1 MNMFRVIQLA
11 TIFFAFAALLC
22 CSTSL
27 LAQTDKQGLAGDDSN
42 SLLDVADNSGW
53 KSAPATLTWT
63 TGETLPGRCM
73 GLDQEVLY
81 WFADSLFRDPLEI
94 DRNLLKGISFPAEN
108 TEIAKAEVS
117 SKDFLVQL
125 IDGGRVYGEI
135 RQLDATH
142 WTIYSSRLGEV
153 KLRRDYVSAV
163 QNLAIAGQ
171 WTTDRFDLNQW
182 EAARGQKRFWQVNT
196 LGQLLSTRQNI
207 HLYRE
212 AELPETSLIEVEL
225 SWAKKLDMVLGLGVP
240 TNAREADQLPRL
252 ETWDDSLVFSVG
264 DNFEIVMESFPNKDR
279 KVRLFIFWD
288 QIKKRVAIHDT
299 SGKLLCTADLDDS
312 KTRNKPGIY
321 IENKSGDLVVSEFR
335 IRQSEPGFDS
345 TRSSYQVANA
355 PATNGNL
362 ISFDGL
368 QWLVEPTSS
377 NGPIGLRSDAA
388 SSDKPVTGQE
398 RSTISIPHS
407 EFSNAFSLQ
416 PAVPSNASLAR
427 VDFHDGMLIS
437 GELLGM
443 ENGFLRLAT
452 KACEEPLKIQ
462 IDGARQVSFSTVPDI
477 ALSGD
482 FTHQLLHTS
491 GTIRGRL
498 VPGTQQDGDIIHWQF
513 PGTKSGAAFDSADAK
528 IILQKRQVKERVD
541 EQWPDTLYF
550 YNRDKIPCRVLS
562 IREGTVDFES
572 FTQNTRVASSL
583 LKAIDFGSTF
593 SQTEIMPN
601 DSNWI
606 VPEKSKDAVVV
617 KGEEIQLSD
626 SATLVHPRL
635 MRSGGF
641 EFHFGW
647 KPNTYGSLTLQ
658 FYGDHKGNR
667 GGNVTL
673 VLSFYDSEI
682 YIATD
687 GGGMEQV
694 QRPSSQNARISI
706 RRFGDTLRVQ
716 VDNSPVKM
724 VNLPREV
731 GLNSEVKLALN
742 RINDTKFVG
751 NLSRVILLSPS
762 LNDPLA
768 STGNNQREL
777 LLTIPRIRKNN
788 PPQHILRAQNGDMVR
803 GELVELNE
811 NSIQFQANQDLL
823 KIPRSLVSTL
833 IWLHYKPEE
842 LSAVTDSSKSVDIDG
857 SANASSDSP
866 ATEANDAH
874 DVDFQGRQRAQ
885 VLVSGDRRLTFGL
898 TSWRDD
904 HLIGYSDALGECSI
918 PMDQIEELRFGSFA
932 TQALDVPYSDWVA
945 RLAPEPQIMTGAEG
959 DQRSNMLFGTQS
971 SLIGTEA
978 TAHKLPM
985 LDGETLELSTL
996 RGKVVVLDFWATWCG
1011 PCVRAMPDLIAATSE
1026 FDDEDVVLVAVNQDE
1041 EPATIRE
1048 FLQERE
1054 WKVQVGLDNGIL
1066 SRRLKVQA
1074 IPQTVIIGPDGKIA
1088 FVKIGYTNDLKQSL
1102 QLAIKS
1108 LLAN

>member
-11 TIFFAFAALLC
+11 TNFIAFAVLFFYSAGLF
-22 CSTSL
+22 
-27 LAQTDKQGLAGDDSN
+27 AQTDGKGLAGDDSN
-42 SLLDVADNSGW
+42 SLSDPAGASTW
-53 KSAPATLTWT
+53 KSGPATLTWT
-63 TGETLPGRCM
+63 NGETLPGSCM
-73 GLDQEVLY
+73 GLDQGALY

-94 DRNLLKGISFPAEN
+94 DRNFLKEISFPAEAVE
-108 TEIAKAEVS
+108 TIKTDVS
-117 SKDFLVQL
+117 PKDFLIQL
-125 IDGGRVYGEI
+125 VDGGRIYGEI

-142 WTIYSSRLGEV
+142 WTIFSSRLGEV
-153 KLRRDYVSAV
+153 KLRRDYVAAV

-196 LGQLLSTRQNI
+196 LGQLLSTRRNI

-225 SWAKKLDMVLGLGVP
+225 SWTKKLDMVLGLGVP
-240 TNAREADQLPRL
+240 TNARETDQLPRL
-252 ETWDDSLVFSVG
+252 ETWDDSLVFSFG
-264 DNFEIVMESFPNKDR
+264 DNFEIVMESFLNKDR
-279 KVRLFIFWD
+279 KVRLLIFWD
-288 QIKKRVAIHDT
+288 QVKKRVAIHDT

-321 IENKSGDLVVSEFR
+321 IENKTGDLVVTEFR
-335 IRQSEPGFDS
+335 VRQSEPGFDS
-345 TRSSYQVANA
+345 TRSSYQIANA
-355 PATNGNL
+355 PATNGNV

-368 QWLVEPTSS
+368 HWLVEPTSS
-377 NGPIGLRSDAA
+377 ISPAGSGSDGP
-388 SSDKPVTGQE
+388 SSDQQ

-416 PAVPSNASLAR
+416 PAVPSNASIAR

-437 GELLGM
+437 GELLGI
-443 ENGFLRLAT
+443 EKGNVRLAT
-452 KACEEPLKIQ
+452 KASEEPLEIQ
-462 IDGARQVSFSTVPDI
+462 INGARQITFPAVPEVAI
-477 ALSGD
+477 SEN

-491 GTIRGRL
+491 GSIRGRL
-498 VPGTQQDGDIIHWQF
+498 VPGSQKDSDIIHWQF
-513 PGTKSGAAFDSADAK
+513 PGTKKGGAFDSADAK
-528 IILQKRQVKERVD
+528 ILLQKRQAKEGTD

-550 YNRDKIPCRVLS
+550 YNRDKIPCRVLG
-562 IREGTVDFES
+562 IRNGIVEFES
-572 FTQNTRVASSL
+572 FTQKTRVASSL
-583 LKAIDFGSTF
+583 LKAIDFGSSF
-593 SQTEIMPN
+593 SQSEIAPN

-617 KGEEIQLSD
+617 RDEEIQLSD
-626 SATLVHPRL
+626 SATLIHPRL
-635 MRSGGF
+635 MRAGGF
-641 EFHFGW
+641 EFDFGW

-658 FYGDHKGNR
+658 VYGSNKENR
-667 GGNVTL
+667 GSTFDF
-673 VLSFYDSEI
+673 VLHFYDSEVI
-682 YIATD
+682 GTIE
-687 GGGMEQV
+687 GGRMQQV

-706 RRFGDTLRVQ
+706 GRIGDTLRMH
-716 VDNSPVKM
+716 VDNSPMMTFNIPKDVSLK
-724 VNLPREV
+724 
-731 GLNSEVKLALN
+731 SEVKLSLN
-742 RINDTKFVG
+742 RVNENKFVG
-751 NLSRVILLSPS
+751 NLSKVILLSPS

-788 PPQHILRAQNGDMVR
+788 PPQHILRAENGDMVR
-803 GELVELNE
+803 GELIELDE
-811 NSIQFQANQDLL
+811 NAIQFKANQDLL
-823 KIPRSLVSTL
+823 MIPRSLVSTL

-842 LSAVTDSSKSVDIDG
+842 LSAVTDSSNTVMVD
-857 SANASSDSP
+857 SSTNASSDLP
-866 ATEANDAH
+866 ATEASDEQVAN
-874 DVDFQGRQRAQ
+874 FYGRQMAQ

-898 TSWRDD
+898 TSWKDD
-904 HLIGYSDALGECSI
+904 QLIGYSEALGECSI
-918 PMDQIEELRFGSFA
+918 PLDQIEELRFGSFA

-959 DQRSNMLFGTQS
+959 DQRSDMLFGTQS
-971 SLIGTEA
+971 SLIGTEI
-978 TAHKLPM
+978 TDLKLPM

-1011 PCVRAMPDLIAATSE
+1011 PCIRAMPDLIAATSE
-1026 FDDEDVVLVAVNQDE
+1026 FEEEDVVLLAVNQDE
-1041 EPATIRE
+1041 DPATIRE

-1054 WKVQVGLDNGIL
+1054 WMVQVGLDNGIL

-1088 FVKIGYTNDLKQSL
+1088 FVKVGYTSDLRQSL